1 MGPTKVM
8 LRTKAKGAWHRSSD
22 RDLPELWAR
31 RVSAGQLHALE
42 MVPRSLKIK
51 AFEVPDHL
59 MAAGTFGWRSWTS
72 CES

>member
-1 MGPTKVM
+1 MGPTKVT

-31 RVSAGQLHALE
+31 RVSAEQLHALE

-51 AFEVPDHL
+51 VFEVPDHL
-59 MAAGTFGWRSWTS
+59 MAAGTFGWRSWAS
-72 CES
+72 RES